1 MVGSSLDALPD
12 EVLKKINNGANQQKL
27 RNLVIDKLKEKEIF
41 VENYEIDNIVDKV
54 EKNLPDLIDLFVKI
68 NYPAYS

>member
-1 MVGSSLDALPD
+1 MPD